1 MATGDNTNV
10 LILSNIAD
18 TYLMEGNDKFN
29 SLYAKIV
36 AKVGV
41 ESRQNQLSLQGAE
54 DALVQLENLRDSLVG
69 VSLEEEMIS
78 LIQFQ
83 RGFESSA
90 KFLSVV
96 DEMMATIIA
105 IK

>member
-1 MATGDNTNV
+1 MA
-10 LILSNIAD
+10 
-18 TYLMEGNDKFN
+18 GNDSFN

-41 ESRQNQLSLQGAE
+41 ESNQNQLSLQGAE

-90 KFLSVV
+90 KFLSIV